1 MQEVRSKDISVAI
14 QLGAI
19 AVQWNVEDA
28 SWNPDV
34 AHDIKNRMMEMLT
47 EALELAYTYGMIP
60 TNLDAGVEVEEEA
73 EGEDG

>member
-1 MQEVRSKDISVAI
+1 MPDVRSKDISVAI
-14 QLGAI
+14 SLGAI

-34 AHDIKNRMMEMLT
+34 AHDIQNRMMEMLA
-47 EALELAYTYGMIP
+47 EALSLAHTYGLLP
-60 TNLDAGVEVEEEA
+60 SSLEPVGEALEEA

>member
-19 AVQWNVEDA
+19 AVQWNVEDV

-34 AHDIKNRMMEMLT
+34 AHDIKNRMMEMLE
-47 EALELAYTYGMIP
+47 EALALAHTYGLLPSSFAISGE
-60 TNLDAGVEVEEEA
+60 DEEET
-73 EGEDG
+73 EEEDG